1 MRKFADMSPD
11 IPTHDELDKLIFETL
26 REPPELE
33 LSKNFTDDLLIRVE
47 KQFWWREQLQTFG
60 IKTGIVAGTL
70 ILVLLFLL
78 LPGPTVSDPIFGAL
92 KNHWQIIT
100 SGILLILF
108 IFFTDQV
115 LLKYY
120 TWKIGKRELQNN
132 N

>member
-26 REPPELE
+26 RDAPELE

-47 KQFWWREQLQTFG
+47 KHFWWREQLQSFG

-78 LPGPTVSDPIFGAL
+78 LPGPSVSDPIFSTL
-92 KNHWQIIT
+92 KNYWQIIT
-100 SGILLILF
+100 AGGLLVLF
-108 IFFTDQV
+108 IFFTDQI

-120 TWKIGKRELQNN
+120 AWKFARKEPQNN
-132 N
+132 P